1 MITTYLTTLKATF
14 NPFSPSSKI
23 PRLFLT
29 LLPANAHK
37 SLQIKSQALPRHSP
51 EPSTLELG
59 FKDGK
64 TVKYSW
70 GGKAAEAEQT
80 TASVTAK
87 KGTGEK
93 VSLQDI
99 VEEVNR
105 HARGLARKE
114 ELSG

>member
-1 MITTYLTTLKATF
+1 MITTYLTTLRATF

-37 SLQIKSQALPRHSP
+37 TLQIKSQALPRYSH

-64 TVKYSW
+64 VQ
-70 GGKAAEAEQT
+70 GP
-80 TASVTAK
+80 
-87 KGTGEK
+87 GEK
-93 VSLQDI
+93 VTLQDI

>member
-1 MITTYLTTLKATF
+1 MITTYLTSLKATF

-37 SLQIKSQALPRHSP
+37 TLQIKSQALPRHSP

-64 TVKYSW
+64 
-70 GGKAAEAEQT
+70 
-80 TASVTAK
+80 
-87 KGTGEK
+87 KGMGEK